1 MTSRV
6 LPLSAE
12 ELLEAIAAEIM
23 FCPRCRLSE
32 TRKKAVPG
40 EGSAQSRIMLVGEG
54 PGRNEDVEGR
64 PFVGQAGKFLD
75 ALLTEAGLV
84 RKEVFICN
92 VVRCRPPENR
102 EPLPDEIEACTPY
115 LNRQIALIKPKM
127 IVPLGKHST
136 AYMFSKAKLL
146 FDNITKARGK
156 FFKTK
161 LWGMQ
166 ITIFPTFH
174 PAAALYNGEYK
185 SQLVEDFRLLG
196 KELVRIGFTKQ

>member
-1 MTSRV
+1 V
-6 LPLSAE
+6 E
-12 ELLEAIAAEIM
+12 ELLEAIAGEIM

-40 EGSAQSRIMLVGEG
+40 EGSARSIVMFVGKG

-64 PFVGQAGKFLD
+64 PFMGQAGKFLD
-75 ALLTEAGLV
+75 ELLTEASLV
-84 RKEVFICN
+84 RDEVFICN

-102 EPLPDEIEACTPY
+102 DPLPYEVDACTPY
-115 LNRQIALIKPKM
+115 LNRQIALIKPKV
-127 IVPLGKHST
+127 IVSLGKHST
-136 AYMFSKAKLL
+136 AYMFSKAKLP
-146 FDNITKARGK
+146 FDSMTKARGK
-156 FFKTK
+156 VHRTR

-185 SQLVEDFRLLG
+185 NQLVEDFRLLG
-196 KELVRIGFTKQ
+196 KELVRTGSTKQQIT

>member
-1 MTSRV
+1 
-6 LPLSAE
+6 
-12 ELLEAIAAEIM
+12 
-23 FCPRCRLSE
+23 
-32 TRKKAVPG
+32 
-40 EGSAQSRIMLVGEG
+40 
-54 PGRNEDVEGR
+54 
-64 PFVGQAGKFLD
+64 
-75 ALLTEAGLV
+75 
-84 RKEVFICN
+84 
-92 VVRCRPPENR
+92 
-102 EPLPDEIEACTPY
+102 LPDEIEACTPY